1 MTSMTASNK
10 FFKKIYRIL
19 SESAYN
25 FWEDDCYTKSAALTF
40 YTLQSIVPFLAVLL
54 AVAKSVGFQGYL
66 EHILSTTFAG
76 PKEAVGYALQ
86 IANVMLQETRGGLI
100 AGAGLILLLY
110 TNITLLGYIELALNR
125 IWKIK
130 RSRTFSRKISDYIAT
145 VIICPLILIASS
157 SLTFYLKTEL
167 QSLGNIGYLQPVS
180 EFLLWSFKLLPLV
193 LSWILFFLLYFLMP
207 NEKLKVWP
215 RVIAGI
221 FAGTVFQLWQI
232 VYFNLQIQ
240 IFNYSVTYGALAV
253 LPLLLIW
260 LQISWVIALFG
271 AELAANLEADNLVH
285 AEDSEE
291 RLEKLSKREL
301 GLLIVYEC
309 VKAFSNGQA
318 PPSNL
323 KLAQSLKTSLD
334 SVQRTLDLLV
344 QGNILTK
351 IQVKK
356 HPEGYHPLFDPARM
370 TIKNVVDA
378 LIKENEED
386 IYTLKTPERKKLC
399 ELLNEFDTTSAKA
412 PQNVSLDKLVF

>member
-1 MTSMTASNK
+1 MAFMMGIKK
-10 FFKKIYRIL
+10 FFKKIYRIF
-19 SESAYN
+19 SETAYN

-40 YTLQSIVPFLAVLL
+40 YTLQSIVPFLAVVL
-54 AVAKSVGFQGYL
+54 AVAKSVGFQSYL

-86 IANVMLQETRGGLI
+86 IANVMLQETRSGLI

-110 TNITLLGYIELALNR
+110 TNITLLGYIELALNK

-130 RSRTFSRKISDYIAT
+130 RSRTFARKISDYIAT
-145 VIICPLILIASS
+145 VVICPLILIASS
-157 SLTFYLKTEL
+157 SLTFYIKTEL
-167 QSLGNIGYLQPVS
+167 QSLGNIGYLQTVS
-180 EFLLWSFKLLPLV
+180 EFLLWSFKLLPLA

-207 NEKLKVWP
+207 NEKLKIWP
-215 RVIAGI
+215 RVVAGI
-221 FAGTVFQLWQI
+221 FAGTVFQLWQV

-285 AEDSEE
+285 AEDFAEQ
-291 RLEKLSKREL
+291 LEKISKREL
-301 GLLIVYEC
+301 GLVIVYEC
-309 VKAFSNGQA
+309 IKAFSNGKA

-323 KLAQSLKTSLD
+323 KLAQTLKTPLD
-334 SVQRTLDLLV
+334 VVQRTLDLLV
-344 QGNILTK
+344 QGSILTK

-356 HPEGYHPLFDPARM
+356 HPEGYHPLFDPARI

-378 LIKENEED
+378 LIKEHDED
-386 IYTLKTPERKKLC
+386 IYALKTSERRKLC
-399 ELLNEFDTTSAKA
+399 ELLNELDHTIAKA
-412 PQNVSLDKLVF
+412 PQNMSLDKLML